1 MEPLLKNSVTE
12 IYALFTSKLT
22 KIESLF
28 LVGLYYS
35 NKSSFTEDEIDQRLI
50 IAQQLLTYLKRNP
63 FPVVEDKDSIERLFL
78 DQDDKVDSNCHPDF
92 LIGDEEEI
100 NIEKIQNSIP
110 EFNEKLNQ
118 PIVFNY
124 IVQQPEEAV
133 NSENEEITEEK
144 IVEENP
150 EDSVFKESDNA
161 KETIKRFLKYYP
173 PLTKKQQKRQPRS
186 VLMLGIST
194 GRFIAKF
201 LNERFSVYFIENDV
215 EKVRKTKKLPRLYR
229 CKKNYL
235 DCPEDSSLSAIWSYT
250 AIARMKKDEIIQ
262 ALKNIEIGLIDND
275 YACISFMY
283 GNGHKTINSHYYT
296 LMDEDSFRAIV
307 AKAKNLE
314 IKEMWTREYTRNDGS
329 AAKRLNVILQKK
341 SNFRELK
348 IHSDEETVDTLPQS
362 VDIQK
367 IQLTSRISTMVMP
380 EPGTEVE
387 QKITISKDGRIWI
400 TRNKFVDMDDGLKT
414 ELLENKIISI
424 DKDVVE
430 KIFFMVYRSVFL
442 NQRERICDTGEWE
455 LNITATNEDVYCAT
469 GSFGVPVLFR
479 DKDVCKIIRESI
491 PSECL
496 WIFNDLDK

>member
-150 EDSVFKESDNA
+150 ESVF
-161 KETIKRFLKYYP
+161 IK
-173 PLTKKQQKRQPRS
+173 
-186 VLMLGIST
+186 
-194 GRFIAKF
+194 
-201 LNERFSVYFIENDV
+201 
-215 EKVRKTKKLPRLYR
+215 
-229 CKKNYL
+229 
-235 DCPEDSSLSAIWSYT
+235 
-250 AIARMKKDEIIQ
+250 
-262 ALKNIEIGLIDND
+262 
-275 YACISFMY
+275 
-283 GNGHKTINSHYYT
+283 
-296 LMDEDSFRAIV
+296 
-307 AKAKNLE
+307 
-314 IKEMWTREYTRNDGS
+314 
-329 AAKRLNVILQKK
+329 
-341 SNFRELK
+341 
-348 IHSDEETVDTLPQS
+348 
-362 VDIQK
+362 
-367 IQLTSRISTMVMP
+367 
-380 EPGTEVE
+380 
-387 QKITISKDGRIWI
+387 
-400 TRNKFVDMDDGLKT
+400 
-414 ELLENKIISI
+414 
-424 DKDVVE
+424 
-430 KIFFMVYRSVFL
+430 
-442 NQRERICDTGEWE
+442 
-455 LNITATNEDVYCAT
+455 
-469 GSFGVPVLFR
+469 
-479 DKDVCKIIRESI
+479 
-491 PSECL
+491 
-496 WIFNDLDK
+496 